1 MKDKTYRIII
11 GGDLL
16 PSGTNIQL
24 FEKGDSR
31 QLFGEEICRLVAEAD
46 FSIVNLEGPLTDAA
60 EQQEKTGPVIKAP
73 KNCVNGLKAL
83 GVQAVNLANNHIT
96 DYRQAGYVDT
106 IHALENS
113 GISHVGSGAQ
123 LGGVISH
130 LMIQLGAMRVCL
142 YAVSEKFFNVPGEH
156 TVGANIYDEYIVCNE
171 IRQLRME
178 CDYLI
183 VLYHGGAEYL
193 QYPTPLVRRRCHRMA
208 DCGADVIIT
217 QHTHCIGCEEQYGN
231 SYILHGQ
238 GNFLFARQ
246 KRFPHLTKEGLLLEL
261 RFMDNNVEI
270 VKHHV
275 SINNDVIRK
284 DDNWDEIGFY
294 QRSRNID
301 DEAMIKQQYRDL
313 KVGEIMNK
321 FLLAAQ
327 GISLVSKIG
336 LRFFP
341 SYYKKRLA
349 KSYTRKQI
357 LQNLCVIG
365 QDRRNED
372 MFMVWEYILEQTD
385 K

>member
-1 MKDKTYRIII
+1 
-11 GGDLL
+11 
-16 PSGTNIQL
+16 
-24 FEKGDSR
+24 
-31 QLFGEEICRLVAEAD
+31 
-46 FSIVNLEGPLTDAA
+46 
-60 EQQEKTGPVIKAP
+60 
-73 KNCVNGLKAL
+73 
-83 GVQAVNLANNHIT
+83 
-96 DYRQAGYVDT
+96 
-106 IHALENS
+106 
-113 GISHVGSGAQ
+113 
-123 LGGVISH
+123 
-130 LMIQLGAMRVCL
+130 
-142 YAVSEKFFNVPGEH
+142 
-156 TVGANIYDEYIVCNE
+156 
-171 IRQLRME
+171 ME